1 LWKLCKGL
9 ASIFRKIL
17 DKIRRERLFK
27 YGDKVILACSGGP
40 DSVALLDILGRIKHL
55 FNLKVFVAYFNHGLR
70 PKESE
75 RERDFVM
82 GLSKK
87 YGFNFTSGKGDVQGF
102 ARKNKVSVQE
112 AGRHLRYNFLFKLGK
127 KLNIHKIVLGHHRDD
142 NVETILLSFL
152 KGAGL
157 KGLSGIE
164 AVRERDKFLLLR
176 PMCEISKD
184 EINFY
189 LSERGLKPCLD
200 SSNLKKTYLR
210 NRLRLEILPILRK
223 NINARVDNAVLR
235 LGEIYSK
242 ENAYLDE
249 VVSKNI
255 KKVIKEKG
263 GRIDINRDNFLKS
276 HTAIQ
281 RRFLREVFDR
291 IGIIGEGS
299 NFQQI
304 EILRNFILTCNA
316 GQKLNLA
323 RGFIVKGGYPQDGF
337 AYGHIYIEKGTVRS
351 PQGRHESRLVR
362 GIKVNIPGETLIRQL
377 NLKVGA
383 RFLKKAP
390 SLKVIKRSFPEEV
403 YLDAEK
409 IKLPIY
415 LRARKPG
422 DSFRP
427 LGMKGSIKVKKYFI
441 NVRIPQEERQD
452 IPLAV
457 MGGEI
462 IWVVG
467 HAISEKVKVTT
478 STKNVLAIRQI
489 P

>member
-1 LWKLCKGL
+1 
-9 ASIFRKIL
+9 
-17 DKIRRERLFK
+17 
-27 YGDKVILACSGGP
+27 
-40 DSVALLDILGRIKHL
+40 
-55 FNLKVFVAYFNHGLR
+55 
-70 PKESE
+70 
-75 RERDFVM
+75 M
-82 GLSKK
+82 
-87 YGFNFTSGKGDVQGF
+87 QGF

-164 AVRERDKFLLLR
+164 AVRERDNFLLLR
-176 PMCEISKD
+176 PMCEASKD

-189 LSERGLKPCLD
+189 LGERGLKPCLD

-223 NINARVDNAVLR
+223 NINARVDNAILR

-242 ENAYLDE
+242 ENEYLDE

-263 GRIDINRDNFLKS
+263 GRIYIGRDNFLKC

-323 RGFIVKGGYPQDGF
+323 RGYIVKGGYGPI
-337 AYGHIYIEKGTVRS
+337 AIEKQKSGVWNLPVRVLT
-351 PQGRHESRLVR
+351 P
-362 GIKVNIPGETLIRQL
+362 KVSVPFLLKLNIPGETLIRGL

-390 SLKVIKRSFPEEV
+390 SLKVMKRSFPEKV
-403 YLDAEK
+403 YLDARK

-422 DSFRP
+422 DFFRP

-467 HAISEKVKVTT
+467 HAISEKVKVTP

-489 P
+489 SKANLLDI

>member
-1 LWKLCKGL
+1 
-9 ASIFRKIL
+9 
-17 DKIRRERLFK
+17 
-27 YGDKVILACSGGP
+27 
-40 DSVALLDILGRIKHL
+40 
-55 FNLKVFVAYFNHGLR
+55 
-70 PKESE
+70 
-75 RERDFVM
+75 M
-82 GLSKK
+82 
-87 YGFNFTSGKGDVQGF
+87 QGF

-127 KLNIHKIVLGHHRDD
+127 KLNSYKIVLGHHRDD
-142 NVETILLSFL
+142 NVETILLGFL

-164 AVRERDKFLLLR
+164 AVREMDNFLLLR

-189 LSERGLKPCLD
+189 LGERGLKPCLD

-223 NINARVDNAVLR
+223 NINARVDNAILR

-249 VVSKNI
+249 VVSKSI

-263 GRIDINRDNFLKS
+263 ERIYIDRNNFLKC

-323 RGFIVKGGYPQDGF
+323 RGFIVKAAYPHPKGHRQDGF
-337 AYGHIYIEKGTVRS
+337 TYGHIYIEKS
-351 PQGRHESRLVR
+351 NKKIISRR
-362 GIKVNIPGETLIRQL
+362 GL
-377 NLKVGA
+377 
-383 RFLKKAP
+383 
-390 SLKVIKRSFPEEV
+390 
-403 YLDAEK
+403 
-409 IKLPIY
+409 LPY
-415 LRARKPG
+415 
-422 DSFRP
+422 
-427 LGMKGSIKVKKYFI
+427 
-441 NVRIPQEERQD
+441 
-452 IPLAV
+452 
-457 MGGEI
+457 
-462 IWVVG
+462 
-467 HAISEKVKVTT
+467 
-478 STKNVLAIRQI
+478 
-489 P
+489 

>member
-1 LWKLCKGL
+1 
-9 ASIFRKIL
+9 
-17 DKIRRERLFK
+17 
-27 YGDKVILACSGGP
+27 
-40 DSVALLDILGRIKHL
+40 
-55 FNLKVFVAYFNHGLR
+55 
-70 PKESE
+70 
-75 RERDFVM
+75 M

-142 NVETILLSFL
+142 NVETILLGFL

-157 KGLSGIE
+157 KGFSGIGT
-164 AVRERDKFLLLR
+164 VRERDNFLLLR

-223 NINARVDNAVLR
+223 NINARVDNAILR

-263 GRIDINRDNFLKS
+263 GRIYIDRDNFLKC

-323 RGFIVKGGYPQDGF
+323 KGYIVKGGY
-337 AYGHIYIEKGTVRS
+337 GHIFIEKKPIKIVPPTRWDKWGN
-351 PQGRHESRLVR
+351 GR
-362 GIKVNIPGETLIRQL
+362 IKVNIPGETLIRQL

-467 HAISEKVKVTT
+467 HAISEKVKVTP

-489 P
+489 SKANLLDI